1 MFRVFALVIFYW
13 IRVSLYSWFGL
24 GVLRCTS
31 ENLWF
36 WVKERLGQI
45 WWLFEGVWV
54 VRIRVLSQ
62 EWNIRAD
69 LVLFEVVLGCR
80 INFSGKEILGQVGSI
95 LRLFEGV
102 LGCRIKVLGCRIKVL
117 GEGKTRADMGLFGA

>member
-1 MFRVFALVIFYW
+1 
-13 IRVSLYSWFGL
+13 
-24 GVLRCTS
+24 
-31 ENLWF
+31 
-36 WVKERLGQI
+36 
-45 WWLFEGVWV
+45 
-54 VRIRVLSQ
+54 
-62 EWNIRAD
+62 
-69 LVLFEVVLGCR
+69 VLFEVVLGCR